1 MNKPVV
7 LAETAI
13 VSLEEIKHFKRS
25 AMLRQGLSYESSSES
40 AQDFVSQ
47 LVHNS
52 TGSIADGIVT
62 WGYDVDMANIGISVK
77 KYFDKQTGYLCF
89 FDDSGPEFAV
99 LYYASPRQDYVNA
112 LYRLTT
118 IYQ

>member
-1 MNKPVV
+1 MNKLVV

-25 AMLRQGLSYESSSES
+25 AMLRQGHSYESSSQG
-40 AQDFVSQ
+40 AQDFVSK
-47 LVHNS
+47 LVRSS

-89 FDDSGPEFAV
+89 FDDGEPEIAV
-99 LYYASPRQDYVNA
+99 LYYTSPKQDYVNA